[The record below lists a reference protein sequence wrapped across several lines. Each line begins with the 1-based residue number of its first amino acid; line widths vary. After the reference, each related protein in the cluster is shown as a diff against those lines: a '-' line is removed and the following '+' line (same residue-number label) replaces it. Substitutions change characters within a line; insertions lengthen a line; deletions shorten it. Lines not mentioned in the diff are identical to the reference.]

1 VEAWSLCDRI
11 LCERRDP
18 LACCFAAQTLRQKI
32 MKSLGELPR
41 ESYLPLRESLISHL
55 RSSVVFLVV
64 YGYIYATATQLCL
77 AVADLYIQVP
87 EWNNWVTDLLNR

>member
-1 VEAWSLCDRI
+1 LCDRI

-55 RSSVVFLVV
+55 SQIDVSSHDQVAD
-64 YGYIYATATQLCL
+64 ATATQLCL

-87 EWNNWVTDLLNR
+87 EWNNWVTDLLNRCVL